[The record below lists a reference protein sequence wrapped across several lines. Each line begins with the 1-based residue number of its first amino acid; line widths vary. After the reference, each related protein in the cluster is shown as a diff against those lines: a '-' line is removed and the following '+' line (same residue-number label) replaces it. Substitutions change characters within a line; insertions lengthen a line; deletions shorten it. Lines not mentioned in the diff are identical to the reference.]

1 MKPVKTKP
9 KYVPQPD
16 DIALD
21 NVAMIEKEPHSGLC
35 KIVMD
40 NGEYHFVGGGIRCA
54 LGAIADAE
62 LNHRLDF
69 LERNGEG
76 WDY

>member
-1 MKPVKTKP
+1 MKPVKVKRV
-9 KYVPQPD
+9 YVPKPND
-16 DIALD
+16 VALD

-40 NGEYHFVGGGIRCA
+40 DGEYHFVGGGIRCA
-54 LGAIADAE
+54 LEAIADAE

-69 LERNGEG
+69 LEHNGEG
-76 WDY
+76 WEY